1 MRQLTKWISF
11 LLILVVVCASAGGSG
26 FASEPADS
34 CCQHD
39 QPTDDPCSGEE
50 QEKEKGCTNEGNPF
64 QFCSCCIHAWVTTQE
79 ISLGNAPHP
88 APTNYQF
95 CGNAFLPTPPASD
108 FWQPPRFS

>member
-11 LLILVVVCASAGGSG
+11 LLILVVVCASAGGSS

-39 QPTDDPCSGEE
+39 QPSDDPCSDE
-50 QEKEKGCTNEGNPF
+50 QEEEKGCSNEGNPF

-108 FWQPPRFS
+108 FWQPPRIS